1 MEFITI
7 ALALVDFILF
17 GAIIAITVIKVKEY
31 REIANE
37 EAIERAVYESWLI
50 LNHLEDTDEAY
61 GEWLDTICD
70 VPDEVYEALFEALDE
85 AA

>member
-7 ALALVDFILF
+7 ALALVDLILF
-17 GAIIAITVIKVKEY
+17 GVIIAVTIIRVKEW
-31 REIANE
+31 REAANE

-61 GEWLDTICD
+61 LKWLATVGD
-70 VPDEVYEALFEALDE
+70 VPSEVFAALNCE
-85 AA
+85 